1 MKCKNC
7 GHGHQKMG
15 SNYGF
20 YEFLCFDDNC
30 DCKQFIPNHS
40 QTTAGYVDSGKTGKP
55 TSKEP
60 FDKDPVITGKS
71 VDSETAGSAFILSDE
86 IEKIMKFH
94 LGHNQGVM
102 HVSEFKKHI
111 TNLNAEFIRLLKEVF
126 SPNFE
131 DDWAEKEIDK
141 LAYRKGHKGDLK

>member
-1 MKCKNC
+1 MGNNCVKCGRVELDHPHFKSAKGPN
-7 GHGHQKMG
+7 
-15 SNYGF
+15 
-20 YEFLCFDDNC
+20 
-30 DCKQFIPNHS
+30 CKQFIPNHS
-40 QTTAGYVDSGKTGKP
+40 SRSSRETYDR
-55 TSKEP
+55 E
-60 FDKDPVITGKS
+60 DKDPSDEPCSHEAVSRI
-71 VDSETAGSAFILSDE
+71 DEGSAFILSDE

-141 LAYRKGHKGDLK
+141 LAGDLGETQW